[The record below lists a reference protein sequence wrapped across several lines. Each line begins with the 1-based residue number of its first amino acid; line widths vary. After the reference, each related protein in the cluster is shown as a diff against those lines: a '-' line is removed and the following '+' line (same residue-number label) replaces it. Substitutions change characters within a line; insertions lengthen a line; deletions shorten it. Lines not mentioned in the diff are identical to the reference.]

1 MPSSSMVTLIMGL
14 TLLAIQVNGYTPI
27 VRHAGR
33 LPIVVSGKINKPF
46 VSTWSRMNQNSPSME
61 QVAEEVSPRSSK
73 RSALQTLKDV
83 WDFSRPHTIIGSS
96 ISILSVYLFS
106 IPRAFWGT
114 RLFLEGFLKA
124 LLPSLLANVYV
135 TGLNQVTD
143 IEIDRINKPYLPLAS
158 GNMSKSMGVSLV
170 TLCGILATLLV
181 WNASTFLKSAVLGSM
196 FLGTIYSLPPFR
208 LKRYPLLAAFCIL
221 TVRGAL
227 VNVGFF
233 FDAKKSVLNQ
243 PLGSLSDMLRM
254 YPESFFANLFFAI
267 FGLVIALMK
276 DVPDVSGDTENNI
289 RTFSVRL
296 GSKTMFRYT
305 IHTAVHNHLLIN
317 FPCLFLQ
324 SFDIYSCCIT
334 DNF

>member
-1 MPSSSMVTLIMGL
+1 M
-14 TLLAIQVNGYTPI
+14 
-27 VRHAGR
+27 
-33 LPIVVSGKINKPF
+33 VVSNK
-46 VSTWSRMNQNSPSME
+46 QIKSPMSAWATVNPNI
-61 QVAEEVSPRSSK
+61 QSSNDFEEVSERSQK
-73 RSALQTLKDV
+73 RSVLHTLKDI

-106 IPRAFWGT
+106 IPRVFWGT
-114 RLFLEGFLKA
+114 RLFLEGFLNA
-124 LLPSLLANVYV
+124 LVPSLLANIYI

-158 GNMSKSMGVSLV
+158 GNMSKSMGVTLV
-170 TLCGILATLLV
+170 TICGILATLLV
-181 WNASTFLKSAVLGSM
+181 WNASSYLKTAVLGSM

-227 VNVGFF
+227 VNLGFF
-233 FDAKKSVLNQ
+233 FDAKQSVLNL
-243 PLGSLSDMLRM
+243 PLEPVSVLLRV
-254 YPESFFANLFFAI
+254 YPESVFANLFFAI

-296 GSKTMFRYT
+296 GSTTMFR
-305 IHTAVHNHLLIN
+305 
-317 FPCLFLQ
+317 
-324 SFDIYSCCIT
+324 
-334 DNF
+334 